1 MIGAVLLLALLAVA
15 TATDLA
21 RHKIYNWNTYPGTL
35 AAWILNA
42 AGMLWLR
49 VAGSEGEPRL
59 RELGWIGLKDSLWG
73 FLACG
78 LLVLLCYLVFKVG
91 GGDVKLI
98 AMMGALLGFQRGVMA
113 MLWTFVIAGC
123 AGLIVLVWRVGPG
136 GLLAWAWRQLL
147 WLLRLGRP
155 SPLTPE
161 ERALLQPPL
170 YLAPS
175 ALAAAVIVQFQ
186 LVERYM

>member
-1 MIGAVLLLALLAVA
+1 MGIPGVRLARSALLPGVQGQRRRCETDRHDGRTVGLPARRDGHALDVCDCRLRGVDRPGLAL
-15 TATDLA
+15 
-21 RHKIYNWNTYPGTL
+21 
-35 AAWILNA
+35 
-42 AGMLWLR
+42 
-49 VAGSEGEPRL
+49 
-59 RELGWIGLKDSLWG
+59 
-73 FLACG
+73 
-78 LLVLLCYLVFKVG
+78 
-91 GGDVKLI
+91 
-98 AMMGALLGFQRGVMA
+98 
-113 MLWTFVIAGC
+113 
-123 AGLIVLVWRVGPG
+123 GPG